1 MFVQLSGLS
10 CFPGIFAGQR
20 WFGLE
25 LRNGWQINS
34 MEGRERRERAGDY
47 AFLCSSEFLFV
58 VEALREYVMFSH
70 LPVVARYQT
79 FFVIQFHNSISKK
92 TFLIEHNLMLLIGA
106 VTKDGDCSPEDCIF
120 KSQVGS
126 LAFTVYRCQTWIVS
140 LCPTVNHLKTSV
152 DNIRKAKVVRKHM
165 GGC

>member
-1 MFVQLSGLS
+1 MGKDDSAWNWERDS
-10 CFPGIFAGQR
+10 K
-20 WFGLE
+20 
-25 LRNGWQINS
+25 QIQWKG
-34 MEGRERRERAGDY
+34 ETKERERRDD
-47 AFLCSSEFLFV
+47 AFLCSSQFLFV
-58 VEALREYVMFSH
+58 VETLREYVMFSH